1 MTRKCS
7 HCGKDFVPQELARQE
22 SKEMEAERKAQGLE
36 GLLFRCYS
44 CSACGYLDI
53 FVDVHPLAGE
63 SEEAFCL
70 RKEELEDTVR
80 RLSGEGVEA
89 VLVTRA

>member
-1 MTRKCS
+1 
-7 HCGKDFVPQELARQE
+7 
-22 SKEMEAERKAQGLE
+22 MEAERQAQRLG

-44 CSACGYLDI
+44 CSACGYFDI
-53 FVDVHPLAGE
+53 FVDIHPLAGE

-70 RKEELEDTVR
+70 RKEELEDSAR